1 MLMPDAKLQVMMEMM
16 TSWMKMTQELSTTL
30 TSHVMMTNT
39 EMKIAVTAAIEV
51 EGITQVQIMTLRV
64 TVNQMMI

>member
-30 TSHVMMTNT
+30 TFHVMTTNT
-39 EMKIAVTAAIEV
+39 EMKIAVTAATEV

>member
-1 MLMPDAKLQVMMEMM
+1 MPDAKLQVMMEMM

-30 TSHVMMTNT
+30 TSHVMTTNT
-39 EMKIAVTAAIEV
+39 EMKIAVTAATEV

>member
-1 MLMPDAKLQVMMEMM
+1 MPDAKLQVMMEMM

-30 TSHVMMTNT
+30 TSHVMTTNT
-39 EMKIAVTAAIEV
+39 EMKIAVTAATEV
-51 EGITQVQIMTLRV
+51 EGITQVQTMTLRV